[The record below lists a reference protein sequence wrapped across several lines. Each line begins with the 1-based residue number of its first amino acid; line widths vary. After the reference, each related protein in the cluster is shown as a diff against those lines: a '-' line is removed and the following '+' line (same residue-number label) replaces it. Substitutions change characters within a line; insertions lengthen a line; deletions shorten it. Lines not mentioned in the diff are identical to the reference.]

1 VPRVVIVGAGIAGL
15 SVAHRLRAEPGL
27 EVVVLEQADRPG
39 GNLRSEAID
48 GFLCE
53 WGPNGFLDSAPETLE
68 LTRALGLDQALLP
81 SDDRARRR
89 FVFRS
94 GRLHLLPL
102 SPAAFVT
109 SGLLSTWGK
118 LRVAAEPFAR
128 RRPEGDETIHAFASR
143 RIGREAADVLID
155 PMVSGIFAG
164 DARRL
169 SLRAALPKMWE
180 LETMHGGLFRALWA
194 RRGVRRASGAPVGSP
209 LGRLTSFV
217 GGIETLT
224 TTLARELG
232 PRVRLGTRAVSI
244 GWTPTAAASAWQVG
258 IDGEQVVNADQVVL
272 AGSPAIASRLTASLG
287 PELTCALAEIPSA
300 PVVVVALGYDLL
312 ALDHPLDG
320 FGFLVPRGE
329 GPRILGALWD
339 SSVYP
344 NRAPRG
350 QALIRVMVG
359 GAHDPNVLALGD
371 EEIVRLVR
379 TDLQL
384 VMGVTAVPRLVRVI
398 RHQAGIPQYTEGHL
412 SRLERI
418 DKALERWP
426 GLHLAG
432 NGYRG
437 VAINNCIAEAGPL
450 ASRVLRNLGGGFQ
463 AA

>member
-1 VPRVVIVGAGIAGL
+1 M
-15 SVAHRLRAEPGL
+15 
-27 EVVVLEQADRPG
+27 LEQADRPG
-39 GNLRSEAID
+39 GNLRSETID

-53 WGPNGFLDSAPETLE
+53 WGPNGFLDNAPETLALAAE
-68 LTRALGLDQALLP
+68 LGLTDALLP

-89 FVFRS
+89 FVYRN
-94 GRLHLLPL
+94 GRLHLLPT
-102 SPAAFVT
+102 SPAAFLT
-109 SGLLSTWGK
+109 SDLLSVSGK
-118 LRVAAEPFAR
+118 LRIAVEPFAR
-128 RRPEGDETIHAFASR
+128 RRPEGDETIHAFAAR

-180 LETMHGGLFRALWA
+180 LETAHGGLFRALWA
-194 RRGVRRASGAPVGSP
+194 RRRARRASDAPVGSP
-209 LGRLTSFV
+209 LGRLTSFA

-224 TTLARELG
+224 TALARELG
-232 PRVRLGTRAVSI
+232 SRLRLGARAVSVRRTSAP
-244 GWTPTAAASAWQVG
+244 GARSAWEVAV
-258 IDGEQVVNADQVVL
+258 DGGPEVAADQVVL
-272 AGSPAIASRLTASLG
+272 AGSPAVAARLTGGLD
-287 PELTCALAEIPSA
+287 PELGATLAEIPSA
-300 PVVVVALGYDLL
+300 PVVVAALGYDIL

-344 NRAPRG
+344 GRAPRG

-359 GAHDPNVLALGD
+359 GARDPNVLALGD

-398 RHQAGIPQYTEGHL
+398 RHPAGIPQYTVGHL
-412 SRLERI
+412 ERLERI
-418 DKALERWP
+418 GRALARWP

-437 VAINNCIAEAGPL
+437 VAINNCIAEARPL
-450 ASRVLRNLGGGFQ
+450 ASRVLRNLGGSFQ